1 MTKHQVFEI
10 TKKRIYLPY
19 ISGATIQ
26 AGFPSPAAEYEE
38 IDLDIN
44 DIVVSNTAAT
54 FFVRVKG
61 DSMIDASV
69 NDGDILV
76 VDRSIEATH
85 GKIVIAV
92 VNSEFTVKRLY
103 KKNGVVKLIPANPA
117 YPEIIFKDGEE
128 LKIWGVVSYT
138 IHKN

>member
-10 TKKRIYLPY
+10 TNKRIYFPY
-19 ISGATIQ
+19 VTGSTIQ

-54 FFVRVKG
+54 FFVRVKS
-61 DSMIDASV
+61 DFMIDANV

-76 VDRSIEATH
+76 TPPLYLVGNAFNYT
-85 GKIVIAV
+85 V
-92 VNSEFTVKRLY
+92 SEYWL
-103 KKNGVVKLIPANPA
+103 LQ
-117 YPEIIFKDGEE
+117 
-128 LKIWGVVSYT
+128 LS
-138 IHKN
+138 